1 MNDPFQEDISLGFF
15 IHQYYWAFVLIVVL
29 ILFVLGLLL
38 WYMRRCRRE
47 PRYEY
52 TALADESFLHDRL
65 EMDRKLQK
73 DSDRNMSTIR
83 CQYYLRGST
92 RYVFLQHLPDMGS
105 RLDKNWF
112 LVRDST
118 TKTERLLTMTPMSET
133 CPIKYTAETRQVLL
147 DLFLAL
153 QHPYIYPVLDID
165 RKIVMEQEYV
175 IAVLPFNDEG
185 SLKDVI
191 YQSHCQ
197 DDWKEKYHF
206 QGYGLSSSQI
216 QRLGCQILE
225 ALLFLKDQRFP
236 PFLHLHS
243 GNIIVQNGVAR
254 ISGLENTL
262 FGYSS
267 RSHLFIPKRI
277 YDNKEAVEMI
287 CFGHLLFEM
296 ATGYELTSS
305 HPSEKNYKD
314 VENKPLVVD
323 VLKFIFEQGR
333 YRYPT
338 LQQVAS
344 LDFFRHIDLRELRS
358 LMPVPSIKAKLSP
371 AARSILKEVKRH
383 QRSRSAIGSGEQSKR
398 SQSMHALETESN
410 DGRESRSSGNSSRS
424 YKKKKKHS
432 CLTSTE
438 TTPDD
443 MTGTLLQTMP
453 LASIEGSLMSAPSFP
468 ESLDYFTPPTTPQTA
483 PKPTSIEAARTHS
496 LLLQEIQSGFK
507 LKSVRNNRNPEV

>member
-1 MNDPFQEDISLGFF
+1 M
-15 IHQYYWAFVLIVVL
+15 A
-29 ILFVLGLLL
+29 
-38 WYMRRCRRE
+38 
-47 PRYEY
+47 
-52 TALADESFLHDRL
+52 
-65 EMDRKLQK
+65 
-73 DSDRNMSTIR
+73 
-83 CQYYLRGST
+83 
-92 RYVFLQHLPDMGS
+92 
-105 RLDKNWF
+105 
-112 LVRDST
+112 
-118 TKTERLLTMTPMSET
+118 ET
-133 CPIKYTAETRQVLL
+133 CPIKYTSETRQILL

-175 IAVLPFNDEG
+175 IAVLPFNYEG

-236 PFLHLHS
+236 PFMHLHS

-267 RSHLFIPKRI
+267 RCHLFIPKRL
-277 YDNKEAVEMI
+277 YDNKEAVEVI

-296 ATGYELTSS
+296 ATGYELTSA
-305 HPSEKNYKD
+305 HPTEKNYS
-314 VENKPLVVD
+314 D

-333 YRYPT
+333 YRYPS
-338 LQQVAS
+338 LRQVAS
-344 LDFFRHIDLRELRS
+344 LDFFRHIDLRELRL

-383 QRSRSAIGSGEQSKR
+383 QRSRRQNKR
-398 SQSMHALETESN
+398 SQSMHAIETESN

-424 YKKKKKHS
+424 YKKKKKRS
-432 CLTSTE
+432 SLTSTE

-443 MTGTLLQTMP
+443 VTVGTQMQTMP
-453 LASIEGSLMSAPSFP
+453 LASIEGSMMAAPSFP
-468 ESLDYFTPPTTPQTA
+468 ESLDYYTPPTTPYPA
-483 PKPTSIEAARTHS
+483 PKPVSSEAARART

-507 LKSVRNNRNPEV
+507 LKSTRHPPNPQV

>member
-1 MNDPFQEDISLGFF
+1 MNIITMDDPFQEDISFNFF
-15 IHQYYWAFVLIVVL
+15 IHQYYWALVLVVVL
-29 ILFVLGLLL
+29 FLFGLGLLL

-65 EMDRKLQK
+65 EMDRKLQR

-92 RYVFLQHLPDMGS
+92 RYVFLRHLPDMGS
-105 RLDKNWF
+105 RLDKNWY

-118 TKTERLLTMTPMSET
+118 TKTERLLTMTPMAES

-243 GNIIVQNGVAR
+243 GNVIVQNGVAR

-267 RSHLFIPKRI
+267 RCHLFIPKRL
-277 YDNKEAVEMI
+277 YENKEAVEVI

-296 ATGYELTSS
+296 ATGYELTST

-314 VENKPLVVD
+314 VEDKPHVID

-333 YRYPT
+333 YRYPS

-383 QRSRSAIGSGEQSKR
+383 QRSRRQSKR
-398 SQSMHALETESN
+398 SQSMHALETESA
-410 DGRESRSSGNSSRS
+410 DGRDSRSSGNSSRS
-424 YKKKKKHS
+424 YKKKKKRTS
-432 CLTSTE
+432 LTSTE

-443 MTGTLLQTMP
+443 ASGTPLQTMP
-453 LASIEGSLMSAPSFP
+453 LSSIEGSMRSAPSLP

-483 PKPTSIEAARTHS
+483 PKPATGDARVRS

-507 LKSVRNNRNPEV
+507 LKSVRNPRNPEV

>member
-1 MNDPFQEDISLGFF
+1 MDDPFEEDISWNLFV
-15 IHQYYWAFVLIVVL
+15 HQYYWAFVLILVFFLIIIGVL
-29 ILFVLGLLL
+29 F
-38 WYMRRCRRE
+38 WYLRKCRRE

-65 EMDRKLQK
+65 EMDRKLQR

-83 CQYYLRGST
+83 CQYYLRGSN
-92 RYVFLQHLPDMGS
+92 RYVFLKHLPDMGS

-118 TKTERLLTMTPMSET
+118 TKTERLLTMTPMAEM
-133 CPIKYTAETRQVLL
+133 CPIKNTSETRQVLL

-175 IAVLPFNDEG
+175 IAVLPFNEEG
-185 SLKDVI
+185 TLKDVI

-206 QGYGLSSSQI
+206 QGYGLGSSQI

-254 ISGLENTL
+254 ISGLENSL

-267 RSHLFIPKRI
+267 RSHLFIPKRLH
-277 YDNKEAVEMI
+277 DNKEAVEVI

-296 ATGYELTSS
+296 ATGYELTSW
-305 HPSEKNYKD
+305 HPSEKNYVD
-314 VENKPLVVD
+314 VESKPLVID

-333 YRYPT
+333 YRFPS

-358 LMPVPSIKAKLSP
+358 LMHGPSIKAKLSP
-371 AARSILKEVKRH
+371 AARSLLKEVNR
-383 QRSRSAIGSGEQSKR
+383 QYRSRRQTKR
-398 SQSMHALETESN
+398 SQSMYSLETEIA
-410 DGRESRSSGNSSRS
+410 DGRESRSSGASSRS
-424 YKKKKKHS
+424 SKRKTSKKKRTP
-432 CLTSTE
+432 LTSPQTTPDE
-438 TTPDD
+438 TTP
-443 MTGTLLQTMP
+443 GTLLHTMP
-453 LASIEGSLMSAPSFP
+453 LTSIEGSLSAAPSLP
-468 ESLDYFTPPTTPQTA
+468 ESLDYFTPPTTPRAA
-483 PKPTSIEAARTHS
+483 PRTSEDRSRA
-496 LLLQEIQSGFK
+496 LLMQEIARGVR
-507 LKSVRNNRNPEV
+507 LKKNPLNDPQV